1 MIERIKSI
9 RSVMLGHAQYTI
21 MWYRHN
27 TELAE
32 VVREWRQTNTLTAV
46 KN

>member
-9 RSVMLGHAQYTI
+9 RSVMLEHAQYTL
-21 MWYRHN
+21 MWYCYN
-27 TELAE
+27 TELAKC
-32 VVREWRQTNTLTAV
+32 VKAWRQTNTLTAV